1 MNGRSSD
8 TPFTGYVRATNGL
21 GGVRGGANVEE
32 GQTKGRPLAP
42 QPPSLPPAS
51 LSLLPG
57 LNFFCSPFSALTCL
71 RHDSDLR
78 LPAENR
84 PRLPIP
90 HGTRILHWR
99 LSLCILRAPLCCA
112 PGHSLQPAPP
122 THRRHPCTSFLACQP
137 DPNVPQDST
146 CLMAPAARSR
156 QASAL
161 KPPGIGGL
169 GGMVYHWQIVCP
181 YSLGSSYFIT
191 ETRFPGEGNM
201 SHLFYVPA
209 LILSLK

>member
-1 MNGRSSD
+1 MEGA
-8 TPFTGYVRATNGL
+8 PILHLRATSKPLTAWEGF
-21 GGVRGGANVEE
+21 GADRMWR
-32 GQTKGRPLAP
+32 KGKRKAAHW
-42 QPPSLPPAS
+42 PPSLPLCLQPRFPSSRAC
-51 LSLLPG
+51 
-57 LNFFCSPFSALTCL
+57 FFCSPFSALMCL

-90 HGTRILHWR
+90 HGTRILHWH

-122 THRRHPCTSFLACQP
+122 THRRHPCTSFLARQP
-137 DPNVPQDST
+137 NPNVPQDST